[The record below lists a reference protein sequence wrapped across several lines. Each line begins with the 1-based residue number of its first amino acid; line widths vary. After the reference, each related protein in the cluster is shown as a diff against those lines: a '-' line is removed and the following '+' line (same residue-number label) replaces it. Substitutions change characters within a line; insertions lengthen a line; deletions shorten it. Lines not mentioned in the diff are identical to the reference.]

1 MRILI
6 TMVALLA
13 LGACNR
19 NQASGNATANA
30 TPPAS
35 ANGSATVAQNT
46 SAAPASAAPTTE
58 ALAWRRVM
66 DTMFPSAAPFSPQE
80 AIAITGRPTRD
91 FPFNDEQMAAINRG
105 VASGD
110 PAWLAI
116 VPQLRRATTGDASD
130 SLTTSLTSAIA
141 TNSAHALKVI
151 ASLNDGGAEY
161 CWDGGWEWP
170 APDKRAYYAAA
181 IQAVEQV
188 SDAALQQLKAQC
200 LTKLHEN
207 QPKA

>member
-1 MRILI
+1 
-6 TMVALLA
+6 MVALLA

-19 NQASGNATANA
+19 NEASGNGTANA
-30 TPPAS
+30 APPAA

-46 SAAPASAAPTTE
+46 SAAPGSAAPTSE

-66 DTMFPSAAPFSPQE
+66 ATMFPAAAPFSPQE
-80 AIAITGRPTRD
+80 ATAITQRPTRD
-91 FPFNDEQMAAINRG
+91 FPFTEAQMAAINRG

-130 SLTTSLTSAIA
+130 SLTTSLTSAVA
-141 TNSAHALKVI
+141 TNPADALKVI
-151 ASLNDGGAEY
+151 ASLDDGGAEY

-170 APDKRAYYAAA
+170 AADKRAYYAAA
-181 IQAVEQV
+181 IQAVERV
-188 SDAALQQLKAQC
+188 SDPALQQLKAQC
-200 LTKLHEN
+200 LAKLREN